1 MLLWYPRMNH
11 CTPERRHKREHEH
24 HGVTVRELRT
34 FIVHSKGLIPTL
46 WRDVMVGM
54 PLQLEETD
62 V

>member
-1 MLLWYPRMNH
+1 MNH

-34 FIVHSKGLIPTL
+34 FIMHAKRLIPTL
-46 WRDVMVGM
+46 RCDMMVGM
-54 PLQLEETD
+54 TLQLEETN